1 MTLKPITG
9 KAKEKTT
16 MYQSGFVALIGRP
29 NVGKS
34 TLINALV
41 GEKVAITT
49 DRPQTTRN
57 QIRAVLTRPDFQIIF
72 IDTPGLHK
80 PKHRLGDTMIQ
91 VARSAMQEVDLICF
105 LVEASEPPGL
115 GDRYIA
121 DILQTVNSPRFL
133 VLNKVDLVEKDKLA
147 LRTETYGKLADFQAV
162 FQLSALK
169 QQSFEPFIEAIRDRM
184 PEGPQFYP
192 PDMITDQPERF
203 VASEIIRE
211 KIILLT
217 HQEIPFSIAVVIEE
231 MRSREDSEILDI
243 RAEIY
248 VERKSQVG
256 IIVGRGGS
264 LLKKAGT
271 SARLEMEALFGQ
283 PIYLDLRVK
292 VKKDWRNRVEELRR
306 LGYQS

>member
-1 MTLKPITG
+1 MHR
-9 KAKEKTT
+9 
-16 MYQSGFVALIGRP
+16 SGFVALVGRP

-34 TLINALV
+34 TLLNALV

-72 IDTPGLHK
+72 IDTPGLHRPRHK
-80 PKHRLGDTMIQ
+80 LGDSMVQ
-91 VARSAMQEVDLICF
+91 VARAAMQEVDLVCF
-105 LVEASEPPGL
+105 LVEASEAPGP

-121 DILQTVNSPRFL
+121 EILQSVKSPKFL
-133 VLNKVDLVEKDKLA
+133 ILNKIDLVSADKLS
-147 LRTETYGKLADFQAV
+147 LRTETYGKLCDFQKH
-162 FQLSALK
+162 FLLSALTQK
-169 QQSFEPFIEAIRDRM
+169 KFESLIKSICDLM

-211 KIILLT
+211 KVIMLT
-217 HQEIPFSIAVVIEE
+217 RQEIPFSIAVVIEE
-231 MRSREDSEILDI
+231 MKPRENGDILDI

-256 IIVGRGGS
+256 IIVGKGGL
-264 LLKKAGT
+264 LLKDAGT
-271 SARLEMEALFGQ
+271 KARRELEALFGQ
-283 PIYLDLRVK
+283 HIFLDIRVK
-292 VKKDWRNRVEELRR
+292 VKKDWRNREEDLRR
-306 LGYQS
+306 LGYHLR